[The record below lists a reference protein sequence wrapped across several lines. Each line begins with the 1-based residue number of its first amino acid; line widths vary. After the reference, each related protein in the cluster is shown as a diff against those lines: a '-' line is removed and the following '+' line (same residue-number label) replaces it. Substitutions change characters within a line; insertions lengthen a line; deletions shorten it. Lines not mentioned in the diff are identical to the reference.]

1 MTTSVAL
8 CTYNGEKYL
17 AEQLDSILTQTVPID
32 EIVVCDDGSTDNT
45 ISILEEYEST
55 FPYLFKIYK
64 NKENLGY
71 TKNFEQAI
79 NLCDRDIIFLCDQ
92 DDIWLK
98 EKVKTVLLFFIA
110 HPKINVI
117 CHRIK
122 IMQNGNYL
130 QTSFWDEEGFKTS
143 FSNHEVLQYLL
154 FNKNVFPGMSMVL
167 TKEAKKKF
175 LPLKT
180 INSTIIHDYE
190 MAIRACTSE
199 SFALIDAI
207 LTIYRLHK
215 DQNIGYG
222 TGNKAENKDIY
233 LEIKRISFV
242 KQAVEAFGLNPSLTD
257 GYKKFCKEKYRLFLK
272 QLPIYKRF
280 TTHLKYKYYY
290 KVLNEL

>member
-175 LPLKT
+175 
-180 INSTIIHDYE
+180 D
-190 MAIRACTSE
+190 AIRMATGAPSAYQLLALMMDAYYEQHLTPAQKQVVDATSV
-199 SFALIDAI
+199 I
-207 LTIYRLHK
+207 
-215 DQNIGYG
+215 
-222 TGNKAENKDIY
+222 
-233 LEIKRISFV
+233 
-242 KQAVEAFGLNPSLTD
+242 
-257 GYKKFCKEKYRLFLK
+257 
-272 QLPIYKRF
+272 
-280 TTHLKYKYYY
+280 
-290 KVLNEL
+290 